1 MTQHS
6 VMRTEWRLIDKRRV
20 RLFVAPPEPDPEMES
35 PLSLPIL
42 FSHGL
47 GCSGLVWEPTLRE
60 ISRRGLCCPSL
71 APDMPGYGRSEG
83 PPGLRAMNIPELA
96 DWLARLLDHEKIE
109 RVHLVGN
116 SLGCQIGL
124 AFARRHPH
132 RIGGM
137 VLQGGT
143 TGTRMVPQWRYMT
156 GLIVDAFN
164 EPIYYNLRLAGMYTQ
179 MGPVRFFQTVQF
191 MMEDDAFAAAS
202 LVKAPTLVIRG
213 GKDAI
218 VADRIARLLA
228 ATLPDGTYTPLDSAA
243 HAIEF
248 NNPDDFVPAM
258 IHFLERAEG
267 KLLGADGTIKTP

>member
-1 MTQHS
+1 
-6 VMRTEWRLIDKRRV
+6 MRTEWRLIDGRRV
-20 RLFVAPPEPDPEMES
+20 RLFVAPPEPDPEMVS
-35 PLSLPIL
+35 PLSIPIL

-83 PPGLRAMNIPELA
+83 PAGLRAMDIPELA

-109 RVHLVGN
+109 RVHVVGN

-132 RIGGM
+132 RVGGM
-137 VLQGGT
+137 VLQGAT
-143 TGTRMVPQWRYMT
+143 TGTRLVAPWRYVT

-164 EPIYYNLRLAGMYTQ
+164 EPLYYNARLAGMYSQ
-179 MGPVRFFQTVQF
+179 MGPVRFYQTVRF
-191 MMEDDAFAAAS
+191 MMEDDAFAAAG

-228 ATLPDGTYTPLDSAA
+228 ATLPDAVYSPLDTAA

-248 NNPDDFVPAM
+248 NNPDKFVPAM
-258 IHFLERAEG
+258 VHFLERAEG
-267 KLLGADGTIKTP
+267 KLMGPGGTIRTP